1 MEIGKEGLRF
11 ENGAFTYYGVSAL
24 AAPSSGKPGPLWGLW
39 SRWAELPLT
48 LGMLASL
55 EPVSLSHEGLPV

>member
-48 LGMLASL
+48 LGVLRK
-55 EPVSLSHEGLPV
+55 V